1 MEANHPVVLY
11 FFKKEKVVCVQFVFW
26 STGQWR
32 KDEEEVNI
40 QRHSLTVR
48 DTDMFSRTWQKH
60 WKKKKLLKGR
70 GRRWIGRAQ
79 ESYTV

>member
-1 MEANHPVVLY
+1 M
-11 FFKKEKVVCVQFVFW
+11 CIQFVFW

-48 DTDMFSRTWQKH
+48 DTDMFSRAWQIH
-60 WKKKKLLKGR
+60 WKKNTVEGPRKKVDWQSSGILHCVEWGGLPGMIR
-70 GRRWIGRAQ
+70 L
-79 ESYTV
+79 